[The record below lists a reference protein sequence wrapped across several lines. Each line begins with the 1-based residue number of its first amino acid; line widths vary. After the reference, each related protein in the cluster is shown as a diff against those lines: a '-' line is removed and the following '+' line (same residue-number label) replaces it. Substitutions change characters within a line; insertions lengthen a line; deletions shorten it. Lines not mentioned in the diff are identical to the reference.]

1 MDLKEDAMWKMAEK
15 MGMPKSAIEAIKAK
29 QKNGDKSAMPDMGKM
44 MSMMQAMKGDKKNE
58 MRKMAEKMGMPP
70 QAAGMDGNEILG
82 RLNRLSKVQT
92 IKDVPQ
98 LTTALFPGTH
108 CPLMGA
114 AMVAGG
120 INDCLLVIVGTDEC
134 SYYTKSL
141 TINERYGGIAGRC
154 VSVVLDSHDVTFGS
168 TESMHKAFKE
178 IVAEYQPKC
187 VMLVTTCVIEVI
199 GDDYDAIAAELT
211 KQYSI
216 PVMAVHTEHFKCED
230 HFPGL
235 ERAITACATMMQK
248 QECDGSVNVLGQR
261 MGNFA
266 DTELHAFLQAAGVK
280 LGVQLPSGCTAEE
293 IRRAPA
299 AKVNIVVHDI
309 ALPLAQAMQEQYGI
323 PYVYF
328 NRFAAPE
335 KILQTYQHLFNY
347 LELPLPAEIGVK
359 FEECKELEQKVLPD
373 VKGVPYIYGNT
384 QYDCFELNS
393 YLCSL
398 GLVPQLIQSNK
409 LSEANFADI
418 ESILTQTDPYIC
430 KAANIA
436 PLQYVYDVLHPWF
449 YMGHEF
455 GERLRRK
462 GIALLHS
469 DPAGKMLGFECSSFI
484 LQAVV
489 KAVADAKKFREEA
502 GLWA

>member
-1 MDLKEDAMWKMAEK
+1 MGLKEDAMWKMAEK

-44 MSMMQAMKGDKKNE
+44 MSMMQAMKGEKKDE

-120 INDCLLVIVGTDEC
+120 IDDCLLVIVGTDEC

-211 KQYSI
+211 KQYNI

-266 DTELHAFLQAAGVK
+266 DTELHAF
-280 LGVQLPSGCTAEE
+280 
-293 IRRAPA
+293 
-299 AKVNIVVHDI
+299 
-309 ALPLAQAMQEQYGI
+309 
-323 PYVYF
+323 
-328 NRFAAPE
+328 
-335 KILQTYQHLFNY
+335 
-347 LELPLPAEIGVK
+347 
-359 FEECKELEQKVLPD
+359 
-373 VKGVPYIYGNT
+373 
-384 QYDCFELNS
+384 
-393 YLCSL
+393 
-398 GLVPQLIQSNK
+398 
-409 LSEANFADI
+409 
-418 ESILTQTDPYIC
+418 
-430 KAANIA
+430 
-436 PLQYVYDVLHPWF
+436 
-449 YMGHEF
+449 
-455 GERLRRK
+455 
-462 GIALLHS
+462 
-469 DPAGKMLGFECSSFI
+469 
-484 LQAVV
+484 
-489 KAVADAKKFREEA
+489 
-502 GLWA
+502 

>member
-1 MDLKEDAMWKMAEK
+1 MGFKEDAMWKMAEK
-15 MGMPKSAIEAIKAK
+15 MGMPKAAIEAVKAK
-29 QKNGDKSAMPDMGKM
+29 QKAGEKVAMPGMDKM
-44 MSMMQAMKGDKKNE
+44 LSMMKAMSGDKKDE

-70 QAAGMDGNEILG
+70 QAVGMDGHKILR
-82 RLNRLSKVQT
+82 RLNHLSKVQT

-120 INDCLLVIVGTDEC
+120 IDDCLLVIVGTDEC

-141 TINERYGGIAGRC
+141 TISERYGGIAGRC
-154 VSVVLDSHDVTFGS
+154 VSVVLNSHDVTFGS
-168 TESMHKAFKE
+168 TESMHRAFKE

-211 KQYSI
+211 RQYNI

-235 ERAITACATMMQK
+235 ERAITACAAIMEPQVG
-248 QECDGSVNVLGQR
+248 DGSVNVLGQR

-266 DTELHAFLQAAGVK
+266 DTELHAYLEQAGVK

-293 IRRAPA
+293 IRRAPQ

-309 ALPLAQAMQEQYGI
+309 ALPLAKLMEERYHI

-335 KILQTYQHLFNY
+335 KIMAAYQKLFSY
-347 LELPLPAEIGVK
+347 LELELPAKLQEK
-359 FEECKELEQKVLPD
+359 YHACKELEAQLKPELE
-373 VKGVPYIYGNT
+373 GVPYIYGNT

-398 GLVPQLIQSNK
+398 GLVPQLIQSNH
-409 LSEANFADI
+409 LQEDNFADI
-418 ESILTQTDPYIC
+418 ESILSSCDPYIC

-455 GERLRRK
+455 GDRLRRK

-469 DPAGKMLGFECSSFI
+469 DPAGKMLGFECNSFMLRA
-484 LQAVV
+484 LQHAVS
-489 KAVADAKKFREEA
+489 DAKKFREEA
-502 GLWA
+502 GL

>member
-1 MDLKEDAMWKMAEK
+1 MGIKEEAMWKMAEK

-29 QKNGDKSAMPDMGKM
+29 QKQGGKTAMPDMGKM
-44 MSMMQAMKGDKKNE
+44 MSMMKGDKQDE

-70 QAAGMDGNEILG
+70 KAVGMDGNELLG
-82 RLNRLSKVQT
+82 RLNRLSRVQT

-114 AMVAGG
+114 AMIAGG
-120 INDCLLVIVGTDEC
+120 IDDCLLVIVGTDEC

-141 TINERYGGIAGRC
+141 TISERYGGIGGRC

-168 TESMHKAFKE
+168 TESMHKAFAE
-178 IVAEYQPKC
+178 IVEEYQPKC

-199 GDDYDAIAAELT
+199 GDDYDAIAEELT
-211 KQYSI
+211 RKYQL

-230 HFPGL
+230 HFPGF
-235 ERAITACATMMQK
+235 ERALTACQRIMQP
-248 QECDGSVNVLGQR
+248 QEGDGSVNVLGQR

-266 DTELHAFLQAAGVK
+266 DTELHRLLAAAGVK
-280 LGVQLPSGCTAEE
+280 IGVQLPSGCTTEE

-335 KILQTYQHLFNY
+335 KVLQAYQHLFNY
-347 LELPLPAEIGVK
+347 LELPLPAEVDAMLAA
-359 FEECKELEQKVLPD
+359 CKEQEKQLRPLVQ
-373 VKGVPYIYGNT
+373 GVPYIYGNT

-398 GLVPQLIQSNK
+398 GLVPQLIQSNH
-409 LSEANFADI
+409 LREDNFADI
-418 ESILTQTDPYIC
+418 QSILEHADPYIC

-455 GERLRRK
+455 GDRLRAK

-469 DPAGKMLGFECSSFI
+469 DPAGKMLGFECSSFL
-484 LQAVV
+484 LQAVA
-489 KAVADAKKFREEA
+489 KAVSAAKKFREEA
-502 GLWA
+502 GL

>member
-1 MDLKEDAMWKMAEK
+1 MGIKEEAMWKMAEK

-29 QKNGDKSAMPDMGKM
+29 QKQGGKTAMPDMGKM
-44 MSMMQAMKGDKKNE
+44 MSMMKAMKGDKQDE
-58 MRKMAEKMGMPP
+58 IRKMAEKMGMPP
-70 QAAGMDGNEILG
+70 KAVGMDGNELLG
-82 RLNRLSKVQT
+82 RLNRLSRVQT

-114 AMVAGG
+114 AMIAGG
-120 INDCLLVIVGTDEC
+120 IDDCLLVIVGTDEC

-141 TINERYGGIAGRC
+141 TISERYGGIGGRC

-168 TESMHKAFKE
+168 TESMHKAFAE
-178 IVAEYQPKC
+178 IVEEYQPKC

-199 GDDYDAIAAELT
+199 GDDYDAIAEELT
-211 KQYSI
+211 RKYQL

-230 HFPGL
+230 HFPGF
-235 ERAITACATMMQK
+235 ERALTACQRIMQP
-248 QECDGSVNVLGQR
+248 QESDGSVNVLGQR

-266 DTELHAFLQAAGVK
+266 DTELHRLLAAAGVK
-280 LGVQLPSGCTAEE
+280 IGVQLPSGCTTEE

-335 KILQTYQHLFNY
+335 KVLQAYQHLFNY
-347 LELPLPAEIGVK
+347 LELPLPAEVDTMLAA
-359 FEECKELEQKVLPD
+359 CKEQEEQLWPLVQ
-373 VKGVPYIYGNT
+373 GVPYIYGNT

-398 GLVPQLIQSNK
+398 GLVPQLIQSNH
-409 LSEANFADI
+409 LREDNFADI
-418 ESILTQTDPYIC
+418 QSILEHADPYIC

-455 GERLRRK
+455 GDRLRAK

-469 DPAGKMLGFECSSFI
+469 DPAGKMLGFECSSFL
-484 LQAVV
+484 LQAVA
-489 KAVADAKKFREEA
+489 KAVSAAKRFREEA
-502 GLWA
+502 GL

>member
-1 MDLKEDAMWKMAEK
+1 MDLQEK
-15 MGMPKSAIEAIKAK
+15 VRRKLQEKLSGP
-29 QKNGDKSAMPDMGKM
+29 Q
-44 MSMMQAMKGDKKNE
+44 QAV
-58 MRKMAEKMGMPP
+58 
-70 QAAGMDGNEILG
+70 GMDGNELLG

-92 IKDVPQ
+92 IKDIPQ

-114 AMVAGG
+114 AMIAGG
-120 INDCLLVIVGTDEC
+120 IKDCLLVIVGTDEC

-141 TINERYGGIAGRC
+141 TLSDRYGGINGRC

-168 TESMHKAFKE
+168 AESMHKAFKE
-178 IVAEYQPKC
+178 IVSEYQPKC

-199 GDDYDAIAAELT
+199 GDDYDAIAEELT

-230 HFPGL
+230 HFPGF
-235 ERAITACATMMQK
+235 ERAITACQSIMQP

-261 MGNFA
+261 FGDFA
-266 DTELHAFLQAAGVK
+266 DTELYALLTKSGVK
-280 LGVQLPSGCTAEE
+280 IGVQLPSGCTSDD

-299 AKVNIVVHDI
+299 AKVNIVVNDI

-328 NRFAAPE
+328 NRFAASE
-335 KILQTYQHLFNY
+335 KILQAYQHLFDY
-347 LELPLPAEIGVK
+347 LELPLPAEVGTK
-359 FEECKELEQKVLPD
+359 FDECMALEQETVP
-373 VKGVPYIYGNT
+373 VVQGVPYIFGNT

-393 YLCSL
+393 YLCRL
-398 GLVPQLIQSNK
+398 GMVPQLIQSNK
-409 LSEANFADI
+409 LREEHSADI
-418 ESILTQTDPYIC
+418 ESILAATNPYIC

-436 PLQYVYDVLHPWF
+436 PLQYVYDVLHPWI

-462 GIALLHS
+462 GIAQLHS
-469 DPAGKMLGFECSSFI
+469 DPAGKMLGFECNTFLLKI
-484 LQAVV
+484 LQQ
-489 KAVADAKKFREEA
+489 AVADAKKFREEA
-502 GLWA
+502 GM

>member
-1 MDLKEDAMWKMAEK
+1 MGLKEDAMWKMAEK

-29 QKNGDKSAMPDMGKM
+29 QKAGEKVAMPGMDKM
-44 MSMMQAMKGDKKNE
+44 LSMMKAMSGDKKDE

-70 QAAGMDGNEILG
+70 QAVGMDGNEILSH
-82 RLNRLSKVQT
+82 LNRLSKVQT

-120 INDCLLVIVGTDEC
+120 IDDCLLVIVGTDEC

-141 TINERYGGIAGRC
+141 TISERYGGIGGRC

-211 KQYSI
+211 QKYHI

-235 ERAITACATMMQK
+235 ERAITACAMMMQK
-248 QECDGSVNVLGQR
+248 QPCDDSVNVLGQR

-266 DTELHAFLQAAGVK
+266 DTELHSFLEQAGVK

-309 ALPLAQAMQEQYGI
+309 ALPLAKLMEEKYNI

-335 KILQTYQHLFNY
+335 KILAAYEKLFGYLHLALPVELQQKFAACKA
-347 LELPLPAEIGVK
+347 LEEQVK
-359 FEECKELEQKVLPD
+359 LQVQ
-373 VKGVPYIYGNT
+373 GVPYIYGNT

-398 GLVPQLIQSNK
+398 GLIPQLIQSNH
-409 LSEANFADI
+409 LREDEFDDI
-418 ESILTQTDPYIC
+418 KKILACTDPYIC

-469 DPAGKMLGFECSSFI
+469 DPAGKMLGFECNSFM
-484 LQAVV
+484 LQAVLH
-489 KAVADAKKFREEA
+489 AVSDAKKFREEA
-502 GLWA
+502 GL

>member
-1 MDLKEDAMWKMAEK
+1 MGIKEEAMWKLAEK
-15 MGMPKSAIEAIKAK
+15 MGMPKSAIDAIKEK
-29 QKNGDKSAMPDMGKM
+29 QKQDGKTAMPDMGKM
-44 MSMMQAMKGDKKNE
+44 MSMMKAMKGDKQDE

-70 QAAGMDGNEILG
+70 KAVGMDGNEILG
-82 RLNRLSKVQT
+82 RLNRLSRVQT

-114 AMVAGG
+114 AMIAGG
-120 INDCLLVIVGTDEC
+120 IDDCLLVIVGTDEC

-141 TINERYGGIAGRC
+141 TISERYGGIGGRC

-168 TESMHKAFKE
+168 TESMHKAFAE
-178 IVAEYQPKC
+178 IVEEYQPKC

-199 GDDYDAIAAELT
+199 GDDYDAIAEELT
-211 KQYSI
+211 RKYQL

-230 HFPGL
+230 HFPGF
-235 ERAITACATMMQK
+235 ERALTACQRIMQP
-248 QECDGSVNVLGQR
+248 QEGDGSVNVLGQR

-266 DTELHAFLQAAGVK
+266 DTELHRLLAAAGVK
-280 LGVQLPSGCTAEE
+280 IGVQLPSGCTTEE

-335 KILQTYQHLFNY
+335 KVLQAYQHLFNY
-347 LELPLPAEIGVK
+347 LELPLPAEVDVMLAA
-359 FEECKELEQKVLPD
+359 CKEQEEQLRPLVQ
-373 VKGVPYIYGNT
+373 GVPYIYGNT

-398 GLVPQLIQSNK
+398 GLVPQLIQSNH
-409 LSEANFADI
+409 LREDNFADI
-418 ESILTQTDPYIC
+418 QSILEHADPYIC

-436 PLQYVYDVLHPWF
+436 PLQYVYDVLQPWF

-455 GERLRRK
+455 GDRLRAK

-469 DPAGKMLGFECSSFI
+469 DPAGKMLGFECSSFL
-484 LQAVV
+484 LQAVA
-489 KAVADAKKFREEA
+489 KAVSAAKRFREEA
-502 GLWA
+502 GL

>member
-1 MDLKEDAMWKMAEK
+1 MGINEEAMWKMAEK
-15 MGMPKSAIEAIKAK
+15 MGMPKSAIDAIKEK
-29 QKNGDKSAMPDMGKM
+29 QKQGGKTAMPDMGKL
-44 MSMMQAMKGDKKNE
+44 MSMMKGDKQDE

-70 QAAGMDGNEILG
+70 KAVGMDGNELLG
-82 RLNRLSKVQT
+82 RLNRLSRVQT

-114 AMVAGG
+114 AMIAGG
-120 INDCLLVIVGTDEC
+120 IDDCLLVIVGTDEC

-141 TINERYGGIAGRC
+141 TISERYGGIAGRC

-168 TESMHKAFKE
+168 TESMHKAFAE
-178 IVAEYQPKC
+178 IMAEYQPKC

-199 GDDYDAIAAELT
+199 GDDYDAIADELT
-211 KQYSI
+211 KKYNI
-216 PVMAVHTEHFKCED
+216 PVLPVHTEHFKCED
-230 HFPGL
+230 HFPGF
-235 ERAITACATMMQK
+235 ERALTACQRIMQP
-248 QECDGSVNVLGQR
+248 QEGDGSVNVLGQR

-266 DTELHAFLQAAGVK
+266 NTELHRLLAEAGVK
-280 LGVQLPSGCTAEE
+280 IGVQLPSGCTTEE

-335 KILQTYQHLFNY
+335 KVLQAYQHLFNY
-347 LELPLPAEIGVK
+347 LELPLPAEVDVMLAA
-359 FEECKELEQKVLPD
+359 CKEQEEQLRPLVQ
-373 VKGVPYIYGNT
+373 GVPYIYGNT

-398 GLVPQLIQSNK
+398 GLVPQLIQSNH
-409 LSEANFADI
+409 LREDNFADI
-418 ESILTQTDPYIC
+418 QSILEHNDPYIC

-455 GERLRRK
+455 GDRLRAK

-469 DPAGKMLGFECSSFI
+469 DPAGKMLGFECSSFL
-484 LQAVV
+484 LQAVA
-489 KAVADAKKFREEA
+489 KAVSAAKRFREEA
-502 GLWA
+502 GL

>member
-1 MDLKEDAMWKMAEK
+1 MDLQEK
-15 MGMPKSAIEAIKAK
+15 AR
-29 QKNGDKSAMPDMGKM
+29 
-44 MSMMQAMKGDKKNE
+44 
-58 MRKMAEKMGMPP
+58 RKLQEKLSGPQ
-70 QAAGMDGNEILG
+70 QAAEMDGNELLG

-92 IKDVPQ
+92 IKDIPQ

-114 AMVAGG
+114 AMIAGG
-120 INDCLLVIVGTDEC
+120 IKDCLLVIVGTDEC

-141 TINERYGGIAGRC
+141 TLSDRYGGINGRC

-168 TESMHKAFKE
+168 AESMHKAFKE
-178 IVAEYQPKC
+178 IVAEYRPKC

-199 GDDYDAIAAELT
+199 GDDYDAIAEELT

-230 HFPGL
+230 HFPGF
-235 ERAITACATMMQK
+235 ERAITACQSIMQP
-248 QECDGSVNVLGQR
+248 QEGDGSVNVLGQR
-261 MGNFA
+261 FGDFA
-266 DTELHAFLQAAGVK
+266 DTELYALLTKSGVK
-280 LGVQLPSGCTAEE
+280 IGVQLPSGCTSDD

-299 AKVNIVVHDI
+299 AKVNIVVNDI
-309 ALPLAQAMQEQYGI
+309 ALPLAQAMQEQYNI

-335 KILQTYQHLFNY
+335 KILQAYQHLFAY
-347 LELPLPAEIGVK
+347 LALPLPAEVNTK
-359 FEECKELEQKVLPD
+359 FDECKALEQETMPVMQ
-373 VKGVPYIYGNT
+373 GVPYIFGNT

-393 YLCSL
+393 YLCGL

-409 LSEANFADI
+409 LRQEHFEDI
-418 ESILTQTDPYIC
+418 KGILATTDPYVC

-436 PLQYVYDVLHPWF
+436 PLQYVYDVLHPWI
-449 YMGHEF
+449 YIGHEF

-462 GIALLHS
+462 GIAQLHS
-469 DPAGKMLGFECSSFI
+469 DPAGKMLGFECNTFLLKI
-484 LQAVV
+484 LQQ
-489 KAVADAKKFREEA
+489 AVADAKVFRKEA
-502 GLWA
+502 GL

>member
-1 MDLKEDAMWKMAEK
+1 MGIKEEAMWKMAEK

-29 QKNGDKSAMPDMGKM
+29 QKQGGKTAMPDMGKM
-44 MSMMQAMKGDKKNE
+44 MSMMNGDKQDE
-58 MRKMAEKMGMPP
+58 MRKMAEKLGMPP
-70 QAAGMDGNEILG
+70 KAVGMDGNELLG
-82 RLNRLSKVQT
+82 RLNRLSRVQT

-114 AMVAGG
+114 AMIAGG
-120 INDCLLVIVGTDEC
+120 IEDCLLVIVGTDEC

-141 TINERYGGIAGRC
+141 TISERYGGIGGRC

-168 TESMHKAFKE
+168 TESMHKAFAE
-178 IVAEYQPKC
+178 IMEEYQPQC

-199 GDDYDAIAAELT
+199 GDDYDAIAEELT
-211 KQYSI
+211 RKYQL

-230 HFPGL
+230 HFPGF
-235 ERAITACATMMQK
+235 ERALTACQRIMQP
-248 QECDGSVNVLGQR
+248 QEGDGSVNVLGQR

-266 DTELHAFLQAAGVK
+266 DTELHRLLAAAGVK
-280 LGVQLPSGCTAEE
+280 IGVQLPSGCTTEE

-335 KILQTYQHLFNY
+335 KVLQAYQHLFNY
-347 LELPLPAEIGVK
+347 LELPLPAEVDAMFK
-359 FEECKELEQKVLPD
+359 ECKEQEEQLRPLVQ
-373 VKGVPYIYGNT
+373 GVPYIYGNT

-398 GLVPQLIQSNK
+398 GLVPQLIQSNH
-409 LSEANFADI
+409 LREDNSADI
-418 ESILTQTDPYIC
+418 QSILEHTDPYIC

-436 PLQYVYDVLHPWF
+436 PLQYVYDVLQPWF

-455 GERLRRK
+455 GDRLRAK

-469 DPAGKMLGFECSSFI
+469 DPAGKMLGFECSSFL
-484 LQAVV
+484 LQAVA
-489 KAVADAKKFREEA
+489 KAVSDAKKFREEA
-502 GLWA
+502 GL

>member
-1 MDLKEDAMWKMAEK
+1 MGIKEEAMWKMAEK

-29 QKNGDKSAMPDMGKM
+29 QKQGGKTAMPDMGKM
-44 MSMMQAMKGDKKNE
+44 MSMMKGDKQDE

-70 QAAGMDGNEILG
+70 KAVGMDGNELLG
-82 RLNRLSKVQT
+82 RLNRLSRVQT

-114 AMVAGG
+114 AMIAGG
-120 INDCLLVIVGTDEC
+120 IDDCLLGIVATDEC

-141 TINERYGGIAGRC
+141 TISERYGGIGGRC

-168 TESMHKAFKE
+168 TESMHKAFAE
-178 IVAEYQPKC
+178 IVEEYQPKC

-199 GDDYDAIAAELT
+199 GDDYDAIAEELT
-211 KQYSI
+211 RKYQL

-230 HFPGL
+230 HFPGF
-235 ERAITACATMMQK
+235 ERALTACQRIMQP
-248 QECDGSVNVLGQR
+248 QEGDGSVNVLGQR

-266 DTELHAFLQAAGVK
+266 DTELHRLLAAAGVK
-280 LGVQLPSGCTAEE
+280 IGVQLPSGCTTEE

-335 KILQTYQHLFNY
+335 KVLQAYQHLFNY
-347 LELPLPAEIGVK
+347 LELPLPADVDAMLAA
-359 FEECKELEQKVLPD
+359 CKEQEKQLRPLVQ
-373 VKGVPYIYGNT
+373 GVPYIYGNT

-398 GLVPQLIQSNK
+398 GLVPQLIQSNH
-409 LSEANFADI
+409 LRDDNYADI
-418 ESILTQTDPYIC
+418 QSILEHADPYIC

-455 GERLRRK
+455 GDRLRAK

-469 DPAGKMLGFECSSFI
+469 DPAGKMLGFECSSFL
-484 LQAVV
+484 LQAVA
-489 KAVADAKKFREEA
+489 KAVSAAKTFREEA
-502 GLWA
+502 GL

>member
-1 MDLKEDAMWKMAEK
+1 MGIKEDAMWKMAEK
-15 MGMPKSAIEAIKAK
+15 MGMPKSAIEAIKEK
-29 QKNGDKSAMPDMGKM
+29 QKKGEKVAMPDMGKM
-44 MSMMQAMKGDKKNE
+44 MSMMKEMKGDKKDE

-70 QAAGMDGNEILG
+70 QAKGMDGNEILG
-82 RLNRLSKVQT
+82 HLNKLSKVET

-120 INDCLLVIVGTDEC
+120 ITDCLLVIVGTDEC

-141 TINERYGGIAGRC
+141 TISDRYGGIGGRC

-178 IVAEYQPKC
+178 IVDEYQPKC

-199 GDDYDAIAAELT
+199 GDDYDAIAVELG
-211 KQYSI
+211 KKYNI

-235 ERAITACATMMQK
+235 ERAITACSIMMEK

-266 DTELHAFLQAAGVK
+266 DTELHAILQEAGVK
-280 LGVQLPSGCTAEE
+280 IGVQLPSGCTSDE
-293 IRRAPA
+293 IRRAAA

-309 ALPLAQAMQEQYGI
+309 ALPLAQEMETRFGI

-335 KILQTYQHLFNY
+335 KIMQAYEKLFNN
-347 LELPLPAEIGVK
+347 LGLQLPAVLAEK
-359 FEECKELEQKVLPD
+359 LAECKKLEAE
-373 VKGVPYIYGNT
+373 VKPLVAGKTYIYGNT

-398 GLVPQLIQSNK
+398 GLVPQLIQSNH
-409 LSEANFADI
+409 LYDYEREDI
-418 ESILTQTDPYIC
+418 AAILKTTDPYIC

-455 GERLRRK
+455 GDRLRRK

-469 DPAGKMLGFECSSFI
+469 DPAGKMMGFECNTFM

-489 KAVADAKKFREEA
+489 HAVEDAKKFREEA
-502 GLWA
+502 GL

>member
-1 MDLKEDAMWKMAEK
+1 MGIKEEAMWKMAEK

-29 QKNGDKSAMPDMGKM
+29 QKQGGKTAMPDMGKM
-44 MSMMQAMKGDKKNE
+44 MSMMKAMKGDKQDE

-70 QAAGMDGNEILG
+70 KAVGMDGNELLG
-82 RLNRLSKVQT
+82 RLNRLSRVQT

-114 AMVAGG
+114 AMIVGG
-120 INDCLLVIVGTDEC
+120 IDDCLLVIVGTDEC

-141 TINERYGGIAGRC
+141 TINERYGGIGGRC

-168 TESMHKAFKE
+168 TESMHKAFAE
-178 IVAEYQPKC
+178 IVEEYQPKC

-199 GDDYDAIAAELT
+199 GDDYDAIAEELT
-211 KQYSI
+211 RKYQL

-230 HFPGL
+230 HFPGF
-235 ERAITACATMMQK
+235 ERALTACQRIMQP
-248 QECDGSVNVLGQR
+248 QEGDGSVNVLGQR

-266 DTELHAFLQAAGVK
+266 DTELHRLLAEAGVK
-280 LGVQLPSGCTAEE
+280 IGVQLPSGCTTEE

-335 KILQTYQHLFNY
+335 KVLQAYQHLFNY
-347 LELPLPAEIGVK
+347 LELPLPAEVDAMLAA
-359 FEECKELEQKVLPD
+359 CKEQEEQLRLLVQ
-373 VKGVPYIYGNT
+373 GVPYIYGNT

-398 GLVPQLIQSNK
+398 GLVPQLIQSNH
-409 LSEANFADI
+409 LREDNFADI
-418 ESILTQTDPYIC
+418 QSILEHADPYIC

-455 GERLRRK
+455 GDRLRAK

-469 DPAGKMLGFECSSFI
+469 DPAGKMLGFECSSFL
-484 LQAVV
+484 LQAVA
-489 KAVADAKKFREEA
+489 KAVSAAKRFREEA
-502 GLWA
+502 GL

>member
-1 MDLKEDAMWKMAEK
+1 MGLKEDAMWKMAEK
-15 MGMPKSAIEAIKAK
+15 MGMPKSAIDAIKAK
-29 QKNGDKSAMPDMGKM
+29 QKAGEKVAMPSMDKM
-44 MSMMQAMKGDKKNE
+44 MSMMKAMSGDKKDE

-70 QAAGMDGNEILG
+70 QAKGMDGNEILG
-82 RLNRLSKVQT
+82 RLNHLSKVET

-134 SYYTKSL
+134 SYYTKGL
-141 TINERYGGIAGRC
+141 TMNERYGGVGGRC

-168 TESMHKAFKE
+168 TESMHKAFKD

-211 KQYSI
+211 KQYNI

-235 ERAITACATMMQK
+235 ERAITACAAIMQP

-266 DTELHAFLQAAGVK
+266 DTELHGYLETAGVK
-280 LGVQLPSGCTAEE
+280 LGVQLPSGCTVEE

-309 ALPLAQAMQEQYGI
+309 ALPLAQAMEAKYNI

-335 KILQTYQHLFNY
+335 KIMEAYQKLFGY
-347 LELPLPAEIGVK
+347 LHLELPSELQQK
-359 FEECKELEQKVLPD
+359 FDECKALEAQ
-373 VKGVPYIYGNT
+373 VKPEVNGVPYIYGNT

-398 GLVPQLIQSNK
+398 GLVPQLIQSNH
-409 LSEANFADI
+409 LREDNFDDI
-418 ESILTQTDPYIC
+418 KSILAVCDPYIC

-455 GERLRRK
+455 GDRLRRK

-469 DPAGKMLGFECSSFI
+469 DPAGKMLGFECNTFMLKAV
-484 LQAVV
+484 LQAVS
-489 KAVADAKKFREEA
+489 DAKKFREEA
-502 GLWA
+502 GL

>member
-1 MDLKEDAMWKMAEK
+1 MDLQEK
-15 MGMPKSAIEAIKAK
+15 VRRKLQEKLSGP
-29 QKNGDKSAMPDMGKM
+29 Q
-44 MSMMQAMKGDKKNE
+44 QAV
-58 MRKMAEKMGMPP
+58 
-70 QAAGMDGNEILG
+70 GMDGNELLG

-92 IKDVPQ
+92 IKDIPQ

-114 AMVAGG
+114 AMIAGG
-120 INDCLLVIVGTDEC
+120 IKDCLLVIVGTDEC

-141 TINERYGGIAGRC
+141 TLSDRYGGINGRC

-168 TESMHKAFKE
+168 AESMHKAFKE
-178 IVAEYQPKC
+178 IVSEYQPKC

-199 GDDYDAIAAELT
+199 GDDYDAIAEELT

-230 HFPGL
+230 HFPGF
-235 ERAITACATMMQK
+235 ERAITACQSIMQP

-261 MGNFA
+261 FGDFA
-266 DTELHAFLQAAGVK
+266 DTELYALLTKSGVK
-280 LGVQLPSGCTAEE
+280 IGVQLPSGCTSDD

-299 AKVNIVVHDI
+299 AKVNIVVNDI
-309 ALPLAQAMQEQYGI
+309 ALPLAQKMQEQYGI

-335 KILQTYQHLFNY
+335 KILQAYQYLFDY
-347 LELPLPAEIGVK
+347 LELPLPAEVGTK
-359 FEECKELEQKVLPD
+359 FDECKALEQETLP
-373 VKGVPYIYGNT
+373 VVQGVPYIFGNT

-393 YLCSL
+393 YLCRL
-398 GLVPQLIQSNK
+398 GMVPQLIQSNK
-409 LSEANFADI
+409 LRKEHFADI
-418 ESILTQTDPYIC
+418 KSILATADPYVC

-436 PLQYVYDVLHPWF
+436 PLQFVYDVLHPWI

-462 GIALLHS
+462 GIAQLHS
-469 DPAGKMLGFECSSFI
+469 DPAGKMLGFECNTFLLKI
-484 LQAVV
+484 LQQ
-489 KAVADAKKFREEA
+489 AVADAKKFREEA
-502 GLWA
+502 GL

>member
-1 MDLKEDAMWKMAEK
+1 MGIKEEAMWKLAEK
-15 MGMPKSAIEAIKAK
+15 MGMPKSAIDAIKEK
-29 QKNGDKSAMPDMGKM
+29 QKQGGKTAMPDMGNL
-44 MSMMQAMKGDKKNE
+44 MSMMKGDKQDE

-70 QAAGMDGNEILG
+70 KAVGMDGNELLG
-82 RLNRLSKVQT
+82 RLNRLSRVQT

-114 AMVAGG
+114 AMIAGG
-120 INDCLLVIVGTDEC
+120 IDDCLLVIVGTDEC

-141 TINERYGGIAGRC
+141 TISERYGGIAGRC

-168 TESMHKAFKE
+168 TESMHKAFAE
-178 IVAEYQPKC
+178 IMAEYQPKC

-199 GDDYDAIAAELT
+199 GDDYDTIAEELT
-211 KQYSI
+211 RKYQL

-230 HFPGL
+230 HFPGF
-235 ERAITACATMMQK
+235 ERALTACQRIMQP
-248 QECDGSVNVLGQR
+248 QEGDGSVNVLGQR

-266 DTELHAFLQAAGVK
+266 DTELHRLLAEAGVK
-280 LGVQLPSGCTAEE
+280 IGVQLPSGCTTEE

-335 KILQTYQHLFNY
+335 KVLQAYQHLFNY
-347 LELPLPAEIGVK
+347 LELPLPAEVDVMLAA
-359 FEECKELEQKVLPD
+359 CKEQEEQLRPLVQ
-373 VKGVPYIYGNT
+373 GVSYIYGNT

-398 GLVPQLIQSNK
+398 GLVPQLIQSNH
-409 LSEANFADI
+409 LREDNFADI
-418 ESILTQTDPYIC
+418 QSILEYADPYIC

-455 GERLRRK
+455 GDRLRAK

-469 DPAGKMLGFECSSFI
+469 DPAGKMLGFECSSFL
-484 LQAVV
+484 LQAVA
-489 KAVADAKKFREEA
+489 KAVSAAKKFREEA
-502 GLWA
+502 GL

>member
-1 MDLKEDAMWKMAEK
+1 MGIKEEAMWKMAEK

-29 QKNGDKSAMPDMGKM
+29 QKQGGKTAMPDMGKL
-44 MSMMQAMKGDKKNE
+44 MSMMKGDKQDE

-70 QAAGMDGNEILG
+70 QAVGMDGKELLG
-82 RLNRLSKVQT
+82 RLNRLSRVQT

-114 AMVAGG
+114 AMIAGG
-120 INDCLLVIVGTDEC
+120 IDDCLLVIVGTDEC

-141 TINERYGGIAGRC
+141 TISERYGGIGGRC

-168 TESMHKAFKE
+168 TESMHKAFAE
-178 IVAEYQPKC
+178 IVEEYQPKC

-199 GDDYDAIAAELT
+199 GDDYDAIAEELT
-211 KQYSI
+211 RKYQL

-230 HFPGL
+230 HFPGF
-235 ERAITACATMMQK
+235 ERALTACQRIMQP
-248 QECDGSVNVLGQR
+248 QESDGSVNVLGQR

-266 DTELHAFLQAAGVK
+266 DTELHRLLAAAGVK
-280 LGVQLPSGCTAEE
+280 IGVQLPSGCTTEE

-335 KILQTYQHLFNY
+335 KILQAYQHLFNY
-347 LELPLPAEIGVK
+347 LELPLPAEVDAMLAA
-359 FEECKELEQKVLPD
+359 CKEQEKQLRPLVQ
-373 VKGVPYIYGNT
+373 GVPYIYGNT

-398 GLVPQLIQSNK
+398 GLVPQLIQSNH
-409 LSEANFADI
+409 LREDNFADI
-418 ESILTQTDPYIC
+418 QRILANTDPYIC

-455 GERLRRK
+455 GDRLRAK

-469 DPAGKMLGFECSSFI
+469 DPAGKMLGFECSSFL
-484 LQAVV
+484 LQAVA
-489 KAVADAKKFREEA
+489 KAVSAAKRFREEA
-502 GLWA
+502 GL

>member
-1 MDLKEDAMWKMAEK
+1 MGIKEEAMWKMAEK

-29 QKNGDKSAMPDMGKM
+29 QKQGGKTAMPDMGKM
-44 MSMMQAMKGDKKNE
+44 MSMMNGDKQDE
-58 MRKMAEKMGMPP
+58 MRKMAEKLGMPP
-70 QAAGMDGNEILG
+70 KAVGMDGNELLG
-82 RLNRLSKVQT
+82 RLNRLSRVQT

-114 AMVAGG
+114 AMIAGG
-120 INDCLLVIVGTDEC
+120 IDDCLLVIVGTDEC

-141 TINERYGGIAGRC
+141 TISERYGGIGGRC

-168 TESMHKAFKE
+168 TESMHKAFAE
-178 IVAEYQPKC
+178 IMEEYQPQC

-199 GDDYDAIAAELT
+199 GDDYDAIAEELT
-211 KQYSI
+211 RKYQL

-230 HFPGL
+230 HFPGF
-235 ERAITACATMMQK
+235 ERALTACQRIMQP
-248 QECDGSVNVLGQR
+248 QEGDGSVNVLGLR

-266 DTELHAFLQAAGVK
+266 DTELHRLLATAGVK
-280 LGVQLPSGCTAEE
+280 IGVQLPSGCTTEE

-335 KILQTYQHLFNY
+335 KVLQAYQHLFNY
-347 LELPLPAEIGVK
+347 LELPLPAEVDAMFK
-359 FEECKELEQKVLPD
+359 ECKEQEEQLRPLVQ
-373 VKGVPYIYGNT
+373 GVPYIYGNT

-398 GLVPQLIQSNK
+398 GLVPQLIQSNH
-409 LSEANFADI
+409 LREDNSADI
-418 ESILTQTDPYIC
+418 QSILEHTDPYIC

-436 PLQYVYDVLHPWF
+436 PLQYVYDVLQPWF

-455 GERLRRK
+455 GDRLRAK

-469 DPAGKMLGFECSSFI
+469 DPAGKMLGFECSSFL
-484 LQAVV
+484 LQAVA
-489 KAVADAKKFREEA
+489 KAVSDAKKFREEA
-502 GLWA
+502 GL

>member
-1 MDLKEDAMWKMAEK
+1 MDLQEK
-15 MGMPKSAIEAIKAK
+15 ARRKLK
-29 QKNGDKSAMPDMGKM
+29 DKLGL
-44 MSMMQAMKGDKKNE
+44 
-58 MRKMAEKMGMPP
+58 PP
-70 QAAGMDGNEILG
+70 QATGIDGNELLG

-92 IKDVPQ
+92 IKDIPQ

-114 AMVAGG
+114 AMIAGG
-120 INDCLLVIVGTDEC
+120 IKDCLLVIVGTDEC

-141 TINERYGGIAGRC
+141 TLSDRYGGINGRC
-154 VSVVLDSHDVTFGS
+154 VSVVLNSHDVTFGS
-168 TESMHKAFKE
+168 AESMHKAFKE
-178 IVAEYQPKC
+178 IVAEYRPKC

-199 GDDYDAIAAELT
+199 GDDYDAIAEELT

-230 HFPGL
+230 HFPGF
-235 ERAITACATMMQK
+235 ERAITACQSIMQP
-248 QECDGSVNVLGQR
+248 QEGDGSVNVLGQR
-261 MGNFA
+261 FGDFA
-266 DTELHAFLQAAGVK
+266 DTELYALLQKSGVK
-280 LGVQLPSGCTAEE
+280 IGVQLPSGCTSDD
-293 IRRAPA
+293 IRHAPA
-299 AKVNIVVHDI
+299 AKVNIVVNDI

-335 KILQTYQHLFNY
+335 KILQAYQHLFNY
-347 LELPLPAEIGVK
+347 LELPLPAEIDAK
-359 FEECKELEQKVLPD
+359 FEQCKALEQMLLPD

-409 LSEANFADI
+409 LRESDFADI
-418 ESILTQTDPYIC
+418 KSILANTDPYIC

-455 GERLRRK
+455 GDRLRRK

-469 DPAGKMLGFECSSFI
+469 DPAGKMLGFECSSFM
-484 LQAVV
+484 LQAVA

-502 GLWA
+502 GL

>member
-1 MDLKEDAMWKMAEK
+1 MDLQEK
-15 MGMPKSAIEAIKAK
+15 AR
-29 QKNGDKSAMPDMGKM
+29 
-44 MSMMQAMKGDKKNE
+44 
-58 MRKMAEKMGMPP
+58 RKLQEKLGLPP
-70 QAAGMDGNEILG
+70 QAVGMDGNELLG
-82 RLNRLSKVQT
+82 RLNRLSRVQT
-92 IKDVPQ
+92 IKDIPQ

-114 AMVAGG
+114 AMIAGG
-120 INDCLLVIVGTDEC
+120 IKDCLLIIVGTDEC

-141 TINERYGGIAGRC
+141 TLSDRYGGINGRC

-199 GDDYDAIAAELT
+199 GDDYDAIAEELT
-211 KQYSI
+211 KQYNI

-230 HFPGL
+230 HFPGF
-235 ERAITACATMMQK
+235 ERAITACQSIMQP

-261 MGNFA
+261 FGDFA
-266 DTELHAFLQAAGVK
+266 DTELYALLTKSGVK
-280 LGVQLPSGCTAEE
+280 IDVQLPSGCTSDD
-293 IRRAPA
+293 ICRAPA
-299 AKVNIVVHDI
+299 AKVNIVVNDI
-309 ALPLAQAMQEQYGI
+309 ALPLAQKMQEQYGI

-335 KILQTYQHLFNY
+335 KILQAYQYLFDY
-347 LELPLPAEIGVK
+347 LELPLPAEVGTK
-359 FEECKELEQKVLPD
+359 FDECKALEQETLP
-373 VKGVPYIYGNT
+373 VVQGVPYIFGNT

-393 YLCSL
+393 YLCRL
-398 GLVPQLIQSNK
+398 GMVPQLIQSNK
-409 LSEANFADI
+409 LRKEHFADI
-418 ESILTQTDPYIC
+418 KSILATADPYVC

-436 PLQYVYDVLHPWF
+436 PLQFVYDVLHPWI

-462 GIALLHS
+462 GIAQLHS
-469 DPAGKMLGFECSSFI
+469 DPAGKMLGFECNTFLLKI
-484 LQAVV
+484 LQQ
-489 KAVADAKKFREEA
+489 AVADAKKFREEA
-502 GLWA
+502 GL